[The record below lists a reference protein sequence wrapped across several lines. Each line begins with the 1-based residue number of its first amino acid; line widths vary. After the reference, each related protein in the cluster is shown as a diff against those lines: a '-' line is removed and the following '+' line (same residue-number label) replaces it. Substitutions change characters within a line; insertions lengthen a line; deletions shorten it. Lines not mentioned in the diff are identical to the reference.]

1 MTRNLIWCVPL
12 FLVGLGG
19 CGKGYRDL
27 SLTELQALYVAVPST
42 PLPDVTS
49 SPLGENYLP
58 SGTVMGW
65 EASAP
70 LKIYSDINR
79 HGQPDEAT
87 GTISPTGVL
96 SIEGPLLLSAEAPRA
111 LSETF
116 GTRQTATNYCGT
128 NTVKASS
135 NPEVRTTGTSYSYYL
150 KDLVDT
156 AQTNSVTA
164 LQPQTS
170 PIPQYGSI
178 QLAALRSEQYAQLL
192 WTPEDV
198 TIEVEAECI
207 QGTEQVNGSRNIS
220 QTKLL
225 INLKLIRGWN
235 ALLREYKSGPT
246 APNGVSLSTV
256 VWSALPAEKLTEWT
270 KR

>member
-1 MTRNLIWCVPL
+1 MARTLIWCLPVL
-12 FLVGLGG
+12 LIGLSG

-58 SGTVMGW
+58 SGTVMDW
-65 EASAP
+65 KASAP

-79 HGQPDEAT
+79 HGQPNEAT
-87 GTISPTGVL
+87 GTILPTGTL

-116 GTRQTATNYCGT
+116 GTRQTATNYCRI

-135 NPEVRTTGTSYSYYL
+135 NPEVRTASTSYSYYL
-150 KDLVDT
+150 KDLGDT

-178 QLAALRSEQYAQLL
+178 QLASLRSEQYAELL

-198 TIEVEAECI
+198 TIEVETECI

-235 ALLREYKSGPT
+235 ALIREYRSEFT
-246 APNGVSLSTV
+246 APNGVHVSSV
-256 VWSALPAEKLTEWT
+256 VWSALPAEKLTRW
-270 KR
+270 KKF